1 MNYNTEATF
10 DFDQQMLKLNYKGKE
25 DDIIQTLEAGN
36 VSMQL
41 NSSLISGSSSLF
53 GIRTDLK
60 FGKLSVQ
67 AIVSQQ
73 NSESQSVS
81 SEGGA
86 QRTKY
91 EVTIDNYDENRHF
104 FLSHYF
110 RDTYEQSMSQ
120 LPHIVSGITINR
132 IEVWVTNKRGNYDQ
146 ARNIIAFMDLGE
158 TTHLDNHH
166 WVVNGALPN
175 PYNKANSLYDEVKDI
190 PNVRDIQY
198 TNAVLAENY
207 TALGINGGEDY
218 EKIESARLLTTTE
231 YTLNPQLGFISLRTA
246 LNADEVLA
254 VAYEYTYAGKVY
266 QVGEFSTDAVDTP
279 NALMLKLLKGTAQS
293 PGLGTWDLMNIQKT
307 KIMASG
313 PITSW
318 EIDGETVET
327 VSDFILLGSK
337 IPADGDCSH
346 EIKDAYSLEGKL

>member
-1 MNYNTEATF
+1 MQNNTVSSSSFSEDSIPDTQQDLSYRPTTKRKQYSQDTYQDILQQESAVELKDPENITTGVEYQPETGYYILHTRVGDTDIATPFMMTGEEYKRYSEQQAILKYWKEKQNTGEPNNEQKFDITDMKFNIGPADKLFGPGGVQLKTQGSAEMKFGVNHQKLDNPVLTQRARNNTVLDFDTKIQLSVNGKVGEKVNFNMNYNTEATF

-91 EVTIDNYDENRHF
+91 EVNIDNYDENRHF

-132 IEVWVTNKRGNYDQ
+132 IEV
-146 ARNIIAFMDLGE
+146 I
-158 TTHLDNHH
+158 
-166 WVVNGALPN
+166 LP
-175 PYNKANSLYDEVKDI
+175 
-190 PNVRDIQY
+190 
-198 TNAVLAENY
+198 
-207 TALGINGGEDY
+207 
-218 EKIESARLLTTTE
+218 
-231 YTLNPQLGFISLRTA
+231 
-246 LNADEVLA
+246 
-254 VAYEYTYAGKVY
+254 
-266 QVGEFSTDAVDTP
+266 
-279 NALMLKLLKGTAQS
+279 
-293 PGLGTWDLMNIQKT
+293 
-307 KIMASG
+307 
-313 PITSW
+313 
-318 EIDGETVET
+318 
-327 VSDFILLGSK
+327 
-337 IPADGDCSH
+337 
-346 EIKDAYSLEGKL
+346 